1 MEQSQKLDD
10 LERLVSKLAKSKE
23 RTTRQLQGMK
33 RDLHHNEAEA
43 KEEKAKTSS
52 SMSQL
57 RVELNSIKETL
68 RETRDREKQ
77 VRGLAGSEIRLVTV
91 GIEPTTFGMLA
102 RCSVRSVRECD
113 ILKLSLVPPYINVI

>member
-77 VRGLAGSEIRLVTV
+77 VRGLAGSKSWRNTS
-91 GIEPTTFGMLA
+91 GYSG
-102 RCSVRSVRECD
+102 
-113 ILKLSLVPPYINVI
+113 N